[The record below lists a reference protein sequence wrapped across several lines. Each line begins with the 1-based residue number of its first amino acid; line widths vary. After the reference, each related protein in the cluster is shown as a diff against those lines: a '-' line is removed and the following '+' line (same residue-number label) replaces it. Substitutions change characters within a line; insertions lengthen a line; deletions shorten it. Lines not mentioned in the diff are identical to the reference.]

1 MVRIP
6 IKPPPVAA
14 LLILDGWGVAAKEP
28 GNAIAQAK
36 TPVFD
41 DFIRRF
47 PVTVLKASGES
58 VGLPW
63 GSPGG
68 SEAGHVALGTG
79 RFMMS
84 DIVRINE
91 DIWSGKFFQN
101 KALLAAANH
110 TRRYNSSL
118 HLVGLVSSFS
128 GESSLDHLYALIDFA
143 KKKHIS
149 RLYLHLI
156 VEGPGT
162 SLNISKRYIERVEER
177 LYGMGIGALASIH
190 GSWYAMDR
198 DSHWSRTE
206 ESYRAIAEGVS
217 RIKVSSSSEVFKGV
231 GEGGVDENLRPSV
244 IIGKS
249 GKMAGCVE
257 DRDAIIFFNLRG
269 DKMRQL
275 VSPFVY
281 NSFNMFKRAR
291 DFKNLFILTFTE
303 YDADFK
309 AHVAWRNINLKKGTL
324 AETFSETGWPQL
336 HIAETEKYAHVTYFF
351 NGLNEAAHKDEAHA
365 LVPSKSDTTYEES
378 PEMSAREIGQRM
390 VEEIGRGTYRFIL
403 ANFANADVVAH
414 TGNLGK
420 TIEAVSAIDREI
432 GIISEAVLL
441 KGGMLFIT
449 SDHGNAE
456 SVVDITTGR
465 LNKSHTGNPVPFLI
479 IGREFEGK
487 TLGFDDAPGGDLSFL
502 KPSGLLSDVAPTILK
517 FCGLKKPVQMI
528 GRSLV

>member
-1 MVRIP
+1 MKNILPLILV
-6 IKPPPVAA
+6 
-14 LLILDGWGVAAKEP
+14 ILDGWGIAKP
-28 GNAIAQAK
+28 NKGNAITSAR
-36 TPVFD
+36 TPTMNGLL
-41 DFIRRF
+41 RKY
-47 PVTVLKASGES
+47 PNTELSASGKS
-58 VGLPW
+58 VGLPPSQS
-63 GSPGG
+63 GN
-68 SEAGHVALGTG
+68 SEAGHMNLGAG
-79 RFMMS
+79 RIVEQDAVKIGRSINDGTFFKNQAFIEAIRQVKRNKSNLHLMGMISNGMS
-84 DIVRINE
+84 AHSDP
-91 DIWSGKFFQN
+91 DHLL
-101 KALLAAANH
+101 ALLAMARKN
-110 TRRYNSSL
+110 NL
-118 HLVGLVSSFS
+118 
-128 GESSLDHLYALIDFA
+128 
-143 KKKHIS
+143 KKI
-149 RLYLHLI
+149 YLHLFTD
-156 VEGPGT
+156 GRDSPQYS
-162 SLNISKRYIERVEER
+162 SLKLIEDLQKILKNSEAIATI
-177 LYGMGIGALASIH
+177 MGRF
-190 GSWYAMDR
+190 YAMDR
-198 DSHWSRTE
+198 KKTWARTE
-206 ESYRAIAEGVS
+206 KAYGALVLGQGRQAASAGEAITESYNR
-217 RIKVSSSSEVFKGV
+217 
-231 GEGGVDENLRPSV
+231 GESDEFIEPY
-244 IIGKS
+244 IITKKGKS
-249 GKMAGCVE
+249 LPRISNS
-257 DRDAIIFFNLRG
+257 DSLIFFNLRS
-269 DKMRQL
+269 DRARQL
-275 VSPFVY
+275 AKMFAQRVTHEQASQ
-281 NSFNMFKRAR
+281 SFKRIKFLKDLKFVVMT
-291 DFKNLFILTFTE
+291 DFGPDLDNIITAFPSADLKQSLPMALKNL
-303 YDADFK
+303 
-309 AHVAWRNINLKKGTL
+309 
-324 AETFSETGWPQL
+324 SQL
-336 HIAETEKYAHVTYFF
+336 YIAESEKYAHVTYFF